1 MTICWAS
8 FARCL
13 LLWTPEDV
21 CRRAGRATPSPCA
34 SPRAP
39 AGVKGGKQVAPGRSA
54 AAPLAIATAAA
65 APTAGSSCGTPS
77 GKSAK
82 TRLFGRSAAAASQ
95 GGAAGGEGGEAQQ
108 PSSSNSGSGEDT
120 VERLNRFRKASGR
133 NMRPSLERSVQH
145 NRLQQQ
151 GGGQGASSTPTSGVG
166 GVAGGACTTAASAI
180 AAALRYG
187 SPASANGTM
196 GRASGVPPTMM
207 RSMQSINEDSGY
219 PASGHGGAGAA
230 GVAAGAAAVGLNP
243 LQARYSSPP
252 AAQAAYNRSSAAAAA
267 GAMGPGPPPQLGPG
281 TAPST
286 APGTGTGMG
295 AAPLQSLGMAMG
307 LPRAQYG
314 TGEVLLLAAGGLVIV
329 FNLAQVCPLMVAE
342 VKLVAADMALVLP
355 RWALATA
362 GFLGLL
368 LPAVVT
374 LMPRQL
380 QVAIMRPVMMKGVWM
395 YCPDMKAR
403 RPATDFQL
411 VMGAAN
417 LGVKRALTRS
427 RGIAIRGLNLIQS
440 ALLAMNLSWFPG
452 HMAKALRQL
461 EQRIKQVDL
470 VLEVRDARVP
480 LSSFNPHLEKL
491 VAAKR
496 RLVLLNK
503 TDLADPAAT
512 RAATALLTQQA
523 GLRVLPCEALDGRS
537 AGRVL
542 DAVLDC
548 MRSGRAPSPTT
559 ATSLI
564 NALRRAAAARGLLD
578 GEQAWRKAARSG
590 PLPGVTTALGGFRV
604 CRSPAGAG
612 HGAAHNGAGASAQHP
627 TGRTR
632 GLRPDPGHGAGV
644 GPGDG
649 DLGQLLMSD
658 PRRLRELW
666 CAADSQ
672 LLQQARGGGAA
683 EAARWHPAR
692 EAHVSAAEA
701 DARVEALL
709 RRLTNGHRGS
719 SATGGGG
726 AVVNAGQRTAAQRAV
741 LIAFRSGALGRYTWD
756 DGRRGRCWRHPQQS
770 HLPRTAA
777 YMRIHAVVGSSAARG
792 ASTYASGWVMRRY
805 AIVCPLLDKAFIP
818 DPWLSPLFFDVK
830 SQGHAGGRKNAGKQ
844 SMQ

>member
-1 MTICWAS
+1 
-8 FARCL
+8 
-13 LLWTPEDV
+13 
-21 CRRAGRATPSPCA
+21 
-34 SPRAP
+34 
-39 AGVKGGKQVAPGRSA
+39 
-54 AAPLAIATAAA
+54 
-65 APTAGSSCGTPS
+65 
-77 GKSAK
+77 
-82 TRLFGRSAAAASQ
+82 
-95 GGAAGGEGGEAQQ
+95 
-108 PSSSNSGSGEDT
+108 
-120 VERLNRFRKASGR
+120 
-133 NMRPSLERSVQH
+133 
-145 NRLQQQ
+145 
-151 GGGQGASSTPTSGVG
+151 
-166 GVAGGACTTAASAI
+166 
-180 AAALRYG
+180 
-187 SPASANGTM
+187 
-196 GRASGVPPTMM
+196 
-207 RSMQSINEDSGY
+207 
-219 PASGHGGAGAA
+219 
-230 GVAAGAAAVGLNP
+230 
-243 LQARYSSPP
+243 
-252 AAQAAYNRSSAAAAA
+252 
-267 GAMGPGPPPQLGPG
+267 
-281 TAPST
+281 
-286 APGTGTGMG
+286 
-295 AAPLQSLGMAMG
+295 
-307 LPRAQYG
+307 
-314 TGEVLLLAAGGLVIV
+314 
-329 FNLAQVCPLMVAE
+329 
-342 VKLVAADMALVLP
+342 
-355 RWALATA
+355 
-362 GFLGLL
+362 
-368 LPAVVT
+368 
-374 LMPRQL
+374 
-380 QVAIMRPVMMKGVWM
+380 
-395 YCPDMKAR
+395 
-403 RPATDFQL
+403 
-411 VMGAAN
+411 
-417 LGVKRALTRS
+417 
-427 RGIAIRGLNLIQS
+427 
-440 ALLAMNLSWFPG
+440 
-452 HMAKALRQL
+452 MAKALRQL

-559 ATSLI
+559 ATSATASTAMPSFASGRASLARGPIAASTAAAGIGAGARTGAAAGPSPPDLRLVLIAGLPNTGKSSLI

-649 DLGQLLMSD
+649 DLGQVYVLDSPGVLAPALRDMGLGSGHGHGGQWGLPPKPGGGGKGGGGGGGPGGGRGARAQAWEQQGQEQPGDGGEATAARLAIAGLLPVDGRGGLVAEGRVLRHLVQLLMSD

-672 LLQQARGGGAA
+672 VHHMRLQQQLQEQRGGGNSRGSSSSRDGAGGSSSSGSSTGGDVRLARLVYEAVTAPLEQLLQQARGGGAA
-683 EAARWHPAR
+683 EAARWHPGLGDELDEEGHADGTAAEGGRGRRRRGDSRSSAGSAGGGNLLGAGPFRSRSGSGGGGVGRWDPLAAAAEIAVEEEQMQQKKQEAQQRAAAAETTAAAARAVAKRQQSLLEDPVGSVSTAFAAR

-756 DGRRGRCWRHPQQS
+756 DVPLATAAPVATATVVAAAAGAADAAAGGSVQQPRPQQPS
-770 HLPRTAA
+770 ADRN
-777 YMRIHAVVGSSAARG
+777 GSS
-792 ASTYASGWVMRRY
+792 RRRRR
-805 AIVCPLLDKAFIP
+805 LL
-818 DPWLSPLFFDVK
+818 
-830 SQGHAGGRKNAGKQ
+830 
-844 SMQ
+844 